1 MTSRPISRLIAA
13 GYRWSIAAFITGL
26 VGTALFGG
34 AAAASPARPQEAQ
47 LPSAQLQ
54 SAQFQDVQVEVI
66 GQGRPVL
73 MIPGL
78 NSGADIWRDTCA
90 ALQAQTVQCHLV
102 HLPGFAGRPAAADR
116 KGDFLSDMRD
126 RLLAY
131 VAQRKLDKPVI
142 VGHSL
147 GGVLALQMALK
158 QPGAFDRLVIVD
170 SLPFFPALRN
180 PALTS
185 AQAQPMADGMRAQM
199 LAQDAA
205 TYEQGIVATAKG
217 MVHDADR
224 ARTILDWGKASDRTT
239 TTDAMHAMM
248 VTDLRAPL
256 AQLHVPTLVLGSWA
270 AYAPFGST
278 KDSTRAIFQAQYAAL
293 PGVRIEMS
301 EAGYHF
307 LMWDDPQWVQAQVR
321 EFLADAR

>member
-1 MTSRPISRLIAA
+1 MITRRLIAA
-13 GYRWSIAAFITGL
+13 TYRWSIAALVTGL
-26 VGTALFGG
+26 VGTAVFG
-34 AAAASPARPQEAQ
+34 AEAAASSAPKDG
-47 LPSAQLQ
+47 PSKGMA
-54 SAQFQDVQVEVI
+54 FQGVQVEVV

-78 NSGADIWRDTCA
+78 NSGADTWRETCA
-90 ALQAQTVQCHLV
+90 GLQAEPVQCHLV
-102 HLPGFAGRPAAADR
+102 QLPGFAGQPAAADR
-116 KGDFLSDMRD
+116 KGDYLSDMRD

-131 VAQRKLDKPVI
+131 VADRKLDRPVI

-158 QPGAFDRLVIVD
+158 QPGTFERLVIVD

-180 PALTS
+180 PALTA

-205 TYEQGIVATAKG
+205 AYEQGIAANAKG
-217 MVHDADR
+217 MVHDAG
-224 ARTILDWGKASDRTT
+224 RTQTIIDWGKASDRTA
-239 TTDAMHAMM
+239 TTDALHAMM

-256 AQLHVPTLVLGSWA
+256 AQLDTPTLVLGSWA

-278 KDSTRAIFQAQYAAL
+278 SDSTRAIFQAQYAAL

-301 EAGYHF
+301 EGGYHF
-307 LMWDDPQWVQAQVR
+307 LMWDDPKWVQAQVR
-321 EFLADAR
+321 DFIADAR